1 MSTLTEFEKHTK
13 TDAGRFDGIKRDY
26 SLADVKKL
34 SGTVQQ
40 EHTLARN
47 GANKLWYLLHNE
59 DYVHSLGAL
68 SGNQAMQ
75 MVRAGLKAIYL
86 SGWQVAADSNTAGA
100 MYPDQS
106 LYPANSGPEL
116 ARKINRTLQRA
127 DQIQTLENN
136 NDDIDWFAPIIADA
150 EAGFGGALNAFE
162 LTRSYI
168 EAGAA
173 GVHFEDQLA
182 SEKKCGHMG
191 GKVLIPVQQNI
202 ANLNAARLAA
212 DTAGVPTLIV
222 ARTDAESAKLITSDI
237 DERDHQFLTGERTEE
252 GFFCLNPKDAFE
264 RCVVRGLAFAEY
276 ADLIW
281 METSTPNIEQARR
294 FADAIHA
301 KFPNKM
307 LAYNCSPSFNWSANL
322 SPEDIARFQREIGAM
337 GYKYQFITLAG
348 FHSMNF
354 AMYEL
359 ARDYRDRGMAA
370 YSELQN
376 AEFAAEVNGYT
387 ATRHQRE
394 VGAGWFDAISV
405 AVKGGQS
412 ATTALNDSTE
422 EAQFTGDQEKA
433 AE

>member
-1 MSTLTEFEKHTK
+1 
-13 TDAGRFDGIKRDY
+13 
-26 SLADVKKL
+26 
-34 SGTVQQ
+34 
-40 EHTLARN
+40 
-47 GANKLWYLLHNE
+47 
-59 DYVHSLGAL
+59 
-68 SGNQAMQ
+68 
-75 MVRAGLKAIYL
+75 VRAGLKAIYL

-191 GKVLIPVQQNI
+191 GKVLIPVQQHI

-252 GFFCLNPKDAFE
+252 GFFCLDPKDAFE

-281 METSTPNIEQARR
+281 METSTPNIDQARR

-376 AEFAAEVNGYT
+376 AEFAAEINGYT